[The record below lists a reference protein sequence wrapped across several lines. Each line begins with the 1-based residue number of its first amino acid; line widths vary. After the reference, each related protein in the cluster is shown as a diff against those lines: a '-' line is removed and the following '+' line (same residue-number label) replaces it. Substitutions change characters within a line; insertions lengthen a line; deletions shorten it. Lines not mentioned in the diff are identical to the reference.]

1 LISNDIQVKF
11 TCSDT
16 IEILC
21 WDQDIAAI
29 FFNLIENSI
38 YWMTSTNSSTKT
50 LEIIVNENNGILTDI
65 IFKDS
70 GPGIKAEDIESE
82 IIFNPEFSGKPEGGS
97 GLGLAIAGE
106 AAIRNN
112 LKLQSIENNGGA
124 LFKMTLKGENNE

>member
-1 LISNDIQVKF
+1 LKKIIKGTLNIFESDLISNDIQVKF

-70 GPGIKAEDIESE
+70 GP
-82 IIFNPEFSGKPEGGS
+82 
-97 GLGLAIAGE
+97 
-106 AAIRNN
+106 
-112 LKLQSIENNGGA
+112 
-124 LFKMTLKGENNE
+124 

>member
-1 LISNDIQVKF
+1 LKKIIKGTLNIFESDLISNDIQVKF

-70 GPGIKAEDIESE
+70 GPGIKAE
-82 IIFNPEFSGKPEGGS
+82 
-97 GLGLAIAGE
+97 
-106 AAIRNN
+106 
-112 LKLQSIENNGGA
+112 
-124 LFKMTLKGENNE
+124 